1 MQPPRYEA
9 QVRLTPVEDL
19 SGRGFSYS
27 ARVSARE
34 IAAWTS
40 VRSRGEAMR
49 ATHARRGPVR
59 EVGAQVKLG
68 QAAVRMA
75 AGAGDVHSVEENL
88 LNGGQR
94 DAVALPEPAR
104 EPSD

>member
-1 MQPPRYEA
+1 MDQRAQPRRGDARDPRPE
-9 QVRLTPVEDL
+9 
-19 SGRGFSYS
+19 
-27 ARVSARE
+27 
-34 IAAWTS
+34 
-40 VRSRGEAMR
+40 
-49 ATHARRGPVR
+49 GPVR